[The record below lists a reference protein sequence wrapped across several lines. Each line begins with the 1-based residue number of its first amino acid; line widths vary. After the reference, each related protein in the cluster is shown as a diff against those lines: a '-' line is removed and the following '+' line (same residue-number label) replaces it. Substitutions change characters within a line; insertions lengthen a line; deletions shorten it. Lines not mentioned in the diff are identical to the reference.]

1 MEIGWILVIIGILL
15 IGFCLTIII
24 KVLNGKIEGIVMIEE
39 KVGVSVFLLICL
51 FIGYALLHSGIIIL
65 KMCIR

>member
-39 KVGVSVFLLICL
+39 KVGVSIFLLICL